1 MKRLFLI
8 IICCLFLSGCK
19 AKEKK
24 VENILFEQYR
34 DFEDKLDDNSNF
46 RDSCDEFTASLVIN
60 KVDEN
65 EYRYDVII
73 DSPTVNMYHLQ
84 AIAKVEG
91 DNGSSLPTL
100 GILENEVFS
109 LIPGVVDKANGIYKG
124 VNLSGISDQSEFSI
138 LVYVTFSLDQQN
150 LNKVERYIKLYGN
163 ASR

>member
-1 MKRLFLI
+1 M
-8 IICCLFLSGCK
+8 ICCLFLIGCS
-19 AKEKK
+19 AKEKPE
-24 VENILFEQYR
+24 ENILFKQYS
-34 DFEDKLDDNSNF
+34 DFEDKLDNSTSF
-46 RDSCDEFTASLVIN
+46 SDSCDEFAVSLVVN
-60 KVDEN
+60 KVKNN

-91 DNGSSLPTL
+91 DNSTSLPTL
-100 GILENEVFS
+100 GILEDEVFS

-124 VNLSGISDQSEFSI
+124 VNLSGISDKSEFSI

-150 LNKVERYIKLYGN
+150 SNKVERYIKLYGN